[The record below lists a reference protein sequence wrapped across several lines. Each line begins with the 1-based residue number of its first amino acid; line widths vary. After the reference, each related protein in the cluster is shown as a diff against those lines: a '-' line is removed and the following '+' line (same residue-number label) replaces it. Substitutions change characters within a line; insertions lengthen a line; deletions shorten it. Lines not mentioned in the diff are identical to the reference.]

1 MRAAAAAALLLL
13 GSLAASAAAPPAAA
27 EPKILSEKIDY
38 QCGGE
43 KLTGWLYRDAA
54 RQGPRPGVLV
64 LHEWWGLAEHPRKK
78 AEELARLGY
87 TAFAADMYGTGKLTT
102 DPKQAGEWSGQ
113 FRTPEGKVLGR
124 LRAAAGLEVLRSCTW
139 ADPKRLAAIGFCF
152 GGTVALELAWSGADL
167 KGVVS
172 FHGNPT
178 APTPEE
184 AKGVKASILVCHG
197 GDDGFVTGEALAAF
211 EKAMRDA
218 RLDWTL
224 VKYGGAVHAFTNPGA
239 DAYGIQ
245 GVKYDARADRRS
257 WEHMRTFFSE
267 LFGE

>member
-1 MRAAAAAALLLL
+1 MRAAASAALLLL
-13 GSLAASAAAPPAAA
+13 GSLAASAAAPPAPA
-27 EPKILSEKIDY
+27 EQKIVSEAVDY
-38 QCGGE
+38 RYGAE
-43 KLTGWLYRDAA
+43 KFTGWLSRDGA
-54 RQGPRPGVLV
+54 RGGLRPGVLV
-64 LHEWWGLAEHPRKK
+64 VHEWWGLADHPKRR
-78 AEELARLGY
+78 AEELAKLGY
-87 TAFAADMYGTGKLTT
+87 VAFAADMYGTGKLTT
-102 DPKQAGEWSGQ
+102 DPKQAGEWSGR
-113 FRTPEGKVLGR
+113 FRTPEGKALGR
-124 LRAAAGLEVLRSCTW
+124 ARAAAALDVLRHSPGV
-139 ADPKRLAAIGFCF
+139 DPNRIAAIGFCF

-197 GDDGFVTGEALAAF
+197 GDDGFVPDAALAAF
-211 EKAMRDA
+211 EKAMRDGS
-218 RLDWTL
+218 LDWTL

-257 WEHMRTFFSE
+257 WEHMRTFFRE